1 MVRENG
7 MVMISEE
14 EYRRLN
20 ESCEEN
26 EILRS
31 AVMKMIRHFQRKPMS
46 DIELSRREFLAVYN
60 AAVADMFEKEEYGIN
75 ENDIYGYDVTVHWHG
90 FYCNCED
97 GATVTNTVIDGVE
110 ACADELDI

>member
-7 MVMISEE
+7 MVMIKEE
-14 EYRRLN
+14 EYHRLN
-20 ESCEEN
+20 KSAEEN

-31 AVMKMIRHFQRKPMS
+31 AVMKMVRNFQRKPTS

-60 AAVADMFEKEEYGIN
+60 AAVCEMFEKEEYGIDDN
-75 ENDIYGYDVTVHWHG
+75 EIYGYDVTVHWHG

-110 ACADELDI
+110 ACADELDM

>member
-14 EYRRLN
+14 EYCKLN
-20 ESCEEN
+20 KQYQEN

-31 AVMKMIRHFQRKPMS
+31 AVMKMIKNFQTKPTS
-46 DIELSRREFLAVYN
+46 DIYLSRREFLAVYN
-60 AAVADMFEKEEYGIN
+60 AALSDMFERGDDNN
-75 ENDIYGYDVTVHWHG
+75 EIYGHDVTVHWHG

-110 ACADELDI
+110 CCSDELGDEE